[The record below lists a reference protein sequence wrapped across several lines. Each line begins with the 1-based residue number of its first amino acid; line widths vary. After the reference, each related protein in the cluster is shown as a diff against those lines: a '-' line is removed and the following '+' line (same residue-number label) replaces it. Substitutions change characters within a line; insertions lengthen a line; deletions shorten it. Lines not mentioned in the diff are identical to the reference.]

1 MTTAIK
7 IWFCAA
13 VAMIAAAIADPLV
26 ESASNAGW
34 FGSGN
39 FTDHSTWDVVPIL
52 LVGLLFV
59 ALHLWSRVRMTLDAQ
74 YDAPDWPRLAKD
86 LLSHS
91 VIRLVPM
98 ICAAQVAILYLM
110 ETAEQRVMYGHVLGG
125 LIWLGGPIAVSIAAH
140 AVMTVVVAVTASKAL
155 QAFADATV
163 QALNAM
169 RALALSHV
177 RIAQPAFVRI
187 QDFAL
192 LRRSAAVLRRN
203 GERAPPILSA

>member
-34 FGSGN
+34 FGPGN

-59 ALHLWSRVRMTLDAQ
+59 ALHLWSRVRMTLNARN
-74 YDAPDWPRLAKD
+74 DAPDWPRLAKD
-86 LLSHS
+86 ALSHS
-91 VIRLVPM
+91 VIRLIPM
-98 ICAAQVAILYLM
+98 IFAAQAAILYLM
-110 ETAEQRVMYGHVLGG
+110 ETAEQRVMYGHVLDG
-125 LIWLGGPIAVSIAAH
+125 LLWLGGPIAVGFAAH
-140 AVMTVVVAVTASKAL
+140 AVMTVVIAVTASKAL

-169 RALALSHV
+169 RALALSYV

-192 LRRSAAVLRRN
+192 LRRSAAILRRN